1 MPRGGVKTPPYELL
15 EKGVICAG
23 EAREKS
29 LPIRGGG
36 REAGRKG
43 SAR

>member
-15 EKGVICAG
+15 EKGAICAG
-23 EAREKS
+23 EARRKS
-29 LPIRGGG
+29 LHIRGGG
-36 REAGRKG
+36 REAGRKV

>member
-1 MPRGGVKTPPYELL
+1 MPRGGVKTPPYRLIG
-15 EKGVICAG
+15 KGTICAG

-43 SAR
+43 LAR

>member
-1 MPRGGVKTPPYELL
+1 MPRGGVKPPPYELL
-15 EKGVICAG
+15 EKGAICAG

-36 REAGRKG
+36 REARRKG
-43 SAR
+43 LAR

>member
-1 MPRGGVKTPPYELL
+1 MPRYELL
-15 EKGVICAG
+15 EQEAICAG